1 MNSIVGRQGT
11 VPGAVATMEPVRD
24 QLFCSSLSDVPIGP
38 SNARDDSA
46 GDAPDEIAA
55 LEQRARDSLAALQAH
70 LGSLTLPDIGPVP
83 NIRSAERPFDRN
95 DYIRLVRR
103 GRRPAPDLSQAL
115 ASAGSWL
122 LSGLAVAPL
131 GLLLAGL
138 EPGDRVGDPVLLEAV
153 HIFDEPA
160 AAFLGSIAEASE
172 TTLTAAPAPAD
183 PLAVRAAKPDDRSV
197 IAGARPE
204 AAVSAASAAPVAR
217 TADESGPTVAPALAD
232 LPTARAVAP
241 DGMSPIEM
249 ARPETGVLLALAG
262 RVASVAAHSYATIAP
277 AIAGS
282 IAAQLIAPD
291 RPNAVGTARPEPVV
305 SHAVG
310 TAVAEAA
317 EESRG
322 TMPPELTR
330 SIAAPSV
337 VPDAGTAKA
346 NARVEPARSLASPA
360 PAATAV
366 DAAAVLEGSAPARSV
381 EPDRSNST
389 KGAPALPAL
398 AAIVPQTATRE
409 ELKPSV
415 RLALVSPPLAREL
428 TPDRAIT
435 GSARPEPVAG
445 ASTHLA
451 VGLVRDPHPTVT
463 PARVGSAAAR
473 AIPPD
478 RAITPGGARPAPV
491 AGASTRLV
499 GLVPDPHP
507 TVTPARVDSVAARA
521 IPPDADSRV
530 DSMQPKLAISPDF
543 PNARTTARESRLVFP
558 VKLEHRIAL
567 AAEPTVSP
575 LSSMA
580 IVDRQAATARPWMDK
595 IISVSDV
602 VEVPALASF
611 DGPIGDHERLIA
623 IASRGRDA
631 VAGPALG
638 GGAVPVAEEPK
649 LTHGPDDAT
658 RDPGLKLAARS
669 APTANVDA
677 EPAGTPVTMRADLTW
692 PRLLAE
698 EVALPPELVLSQ
710 GETTIRLASGLS
722 SASLQPGIYE
732 AVIEW
737 GGAELPIAP
746 LIVGNEPVD
755 IAFRIE
761 PSTVTLRFEGVAE
774 DRVSWTIKR
783 SEGGTLRL
791 RGPVVSESLPP
802 GNYTIEA
809 EVDGEFHRQPLKV
822 GVGEAL
828 TIVAR

>member
-1 MNSIVGRQGT
+1 
-11 VPGAVATMEPVRD
+11 MEPVRD

-463 PARVGSAAAR
+463 PARVGS
-473 AIPPD
+473 
-478 RAITPGGARPAPV
+478 
-491 AGASTRLV
+491 
-499 GLVPDPHP
+499 
-507 TVTPARVDSVAARA
+507 VAARA